1 MKRDYSFL
9 TDSCLSKKERTA
21 DNYQHSM
28 IQHLELNDIELKF
41 NYQKEMADVKK
52 VLTIKNEILD
62 ASRKFD
68 KLVHQFYIDIPK
80 IIFIDYDNCS
90 KYVSMFCD
98 QYNICNDIRNIILH
112 FTIDKTYYNS
122 EIRKTRKTKKI
133 LSSNNIERTPK
144 NYVSVLK
151 NQRLNL

>member
-1 MKRDYSFL
+1 
-9 TDSCLSKKERTA
+9 
-21 DNYQHSM
+21 
-28 IQHLELNDIELKF
+28 
-41 NYQKEMADVKK
+41 MADAKK

-80 IIFIDYDNCS
+80 IIFTDYDNCS

-112 FTIDKTYYNS
+112 FTIDKTYYNR
-122 EIRKTRKTKKI
+122 EIRKLRKQKKLI
-133 LSSNNIERTPK
+133 
-144 NYVSVLK
+144 
-151 NQRLNL
+151 